1 VADGKSSDTLW
12 ENVVALLTTSD
23 VPRPTTLPELQGLQG
38 RGFMISTNHVFQRD
52 FLVVDKM
59 QGWCFSITKK
69 SKPGLDIQG
78 QKGPAPS

>member
-1 VADGKSSDTLW
+1 
-12 ENVVALLTTSD
+12 
-23 VPRPTTLPELQGLQG
+23 
-38 RGFMISTNHVFQRD
+38 MISTNHVFQRD